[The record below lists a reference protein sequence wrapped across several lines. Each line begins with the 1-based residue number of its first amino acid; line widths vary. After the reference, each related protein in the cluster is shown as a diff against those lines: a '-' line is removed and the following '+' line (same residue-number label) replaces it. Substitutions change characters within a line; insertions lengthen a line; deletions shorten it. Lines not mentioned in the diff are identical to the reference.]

1 MSAGIVFKDILK
13 AYFWK
18 RDTLFY
24 TTTLSRIFFNVKGT
38 VMQIEK
44 VLINNRLRDLKVSWK
59 FCVPTICNFAIIY
72 QWKLVFSYKVGYFL
86 TVSIIFSVCKQ
97 KFTAQ

>member
-44 VLINNRLRDLKVSWK
+44 VLINNRMRDLKVS
-59 FCVPTICNFAIIY
+59 
-72 QWKLVFSYKVGYFL
+72 
-86 TVSIIFSVCKQ
+86 
-97 KFTAQ
+97 

>member
-44 VLINNRLRDLKVSWK
+44 VLINNRLKVK
-59 FCVPTICNFAIIY
+59 C
-72 QWKLVFSYKVGYFL
+72 KVL
-86 TVSIIFSVCKQ
+86 RSEVKN
-97 KFTAQ
+97 KR